1 MTTEAINFEKDYRGG
16 FEFLTALVR
25 SLDCLKAWVFQEYV
39 MPDGSIERWFIGHEE
54 YFKLTYRSH
63 RKP

>member
-1 MTTEAINFEKDYRGG
+1 MTTEAINFEKDYLGG
-16 FEFLTALVR
+16 FEFLTMR
-25 SLDCLKAWVFQEYV
+25 SLDCLKAWAFQEHV

-54 YFKLTYRSH
+54 YFKLTYHGH